1 MGTYS
6 NIRNV
11 RHTNLV
17 KLICSCSETEL
28 GALVLPYMPNGSLE
42 KWLYSENYC
51 LNLFQ
56 RVSIMVDVASA
67 LEYLHHGLPDPV
79 VHCDLNPSNVL
90 LDNDMVAHVGD
101 FGIAKILTHKRPATR
116 SITLGTL
123 GYVAPGKKPTDDM
136 FSGELTLRQWVT
148 SSISNKIME
157 VIDRKLLKTEDGG
170 HAIATNCN
178 LLAIFK
184 LGLECSREL
193 PEERIDIKEVVIKL
207 DQIKWQMTNGN

>member
-1 MGTYS
+1 
-6 NIRNV
+6 
-11 RHTNLV
+11 
-17 KLICSCSETEL
+17 
-28 GALVLPYMPNGSLE
+28 
-42 KWLYSENYC
+42 
-51 LNLFQ
+51 
-56 RVSIMVDVASA
+56 MVDVASA

-101 FGIAKILTHKRPATR
+101 FGMAKILTHKRPATR

-123 GYVAPGKKPTDDM
+123 GYIVPEHGMRGRVSTRTDVYSYGIMLLGMLTGKKPTDDM

-148 SSISNKIME
+148 SSISNKIMG
-157 VIDRKLLKTEDGG
+157 VIDCKLLKTEDGG

-184 LGLECSREL
+184 LGLACSREL

-207 DQIKWQMTNGN
+207 DQIKWQMANGN